1 MSKLEIACIIIGFI
15 MFFNSTSLEGKWP
28 DKSVRYFMIKDIISR
43 IICGLM
49 ILLPIYFRY
58 WK

>member
-1 MSKLEIACIIIGFI
+1 MSILEIICIIIGFI
-15 MFFNSTSLEGKWP
+15 MFFNSTNLEGNWS
-28 DKSVRYFMIKDIISR
+28 DKSVKYFMVIDIISK